1 MNTWEPY
8 DPTWLVELAREQ
20 VPEEPWLPDA
30 ISRCCRRAWRGSAAY
45 TYFVNPDNP
54 NKPGSEWQF
63 ETNILVEHPTEG
75 TLVLDVL
82 KGRRI
87 GGFETLSKIEE

>member
-1 MNTWEPY
+1 
-8 DPTWLVELAREQ
+8 VELAKEQ
-20 VPEEPWLPDA
+20 VPEETWLPDA
-30 ISRCCRRAWRGSAAY
+30 ISSCRHAWRMSAAY

-63 ETNILVEHPTEG
+63 ETNILLEHPSEG

-82 KGRRI
+82 KGKRI
-87 GGFETLSKIEE
+87 GGVETIDRIEQ

>member
-1 MNTWEPY
+1 MNWEPY
-8 DPTWLVELAREQ
+8 DPTWLVELAKEQ

-30 ISRCCRRAWRGSAAY
+30 ISNCRRAWRRSAAY

-54 NKPGSEWQF
+54 NKAGSEWQF
-63 ETNILVEHPTEG
+63 ETNILLEHPSEG

-82 KGRRI
+82 KGQRI
-87 GGFETLSKIEE
+87 GGVETIDRIEQ